1 MKIRRKFLLRALL
14 FTGILAATASLVEM
28 SAARRAPAPKPK
40 PESVSITLLGTTDL
54 HGRIEPWDYYA
65 GKPLNLG
72 LVKIAT
78 LVKQARAEATD
89 ALLFD
94 SGDMV
99 QDPESLLTNYFLN
112 KKSS

>member
-1 MKIRRKFLLRALL
+1 MKEFLLRALV
-14 FTGILAATASLVEM
+14 LAAVFMAVALLGGM
-28 SAARRAPAPKPK
+28 SAARRAPA

-65 GKPLNLG
+65 NKPIDLG
-72 LVKIAT
+72 LEKIAT
-78 LVKQARAEATD
+78 LVKQTRAEAPD

-99 QDPESLLTNYFLN
+99 QDPESLLTN
-112 KKSS
+112 